1 LAATL
6 LGAAACGGGGVGT
19 PEDAVAALARALRD
33 GRADDAYDLMSAEYR
48 RRVSR
53 EEFRRYAARNRE
65 ELRETADALS
75 RPEGPAE
82 QTARVVLA
90 DGEVVEL
97 VRDGGRWRVATNL
110 VDYYDQSTPR
120 AALRTFVRAM
130 ERERYDVVLRLVPD
144 ADREGMTVE
153 RMREAFSGEGR
164 EEISRLLVEL
174 RGALDAPIEQVGDHA
189 TLRYGGSA
197 REAGGG
203 GEAGGVGAASGG
215 GASAT
220 GRARTV
226 RFVREGGRW
235 KIEDPDE

>member
-1 LAATL
+1 LVLVALAGATGGC
-6 LGAAACGGGGVGT
+6 GASGHA
-19 PEDAVAALARALRD
+19 PEDTVSAFARALRD

-53 EEFRRYAARNRE
+53 EEFRRHVRHNRD
-65 ELRETADALS
+65 ELRETAEALS
-75 RPEGPAE
+75 HPEGPAE
-82 QTARVVLA
+82 QTARVVLGE
-90 DGEVVEL
+90 GEVVEL
-97 VRDGGRWRVATNL
+97 VRDGGRWRIATNL

-144 ADREGMTVE
+144 ADREGMTPE

-174 RGALDAPIEQVGDHA
+174 RAALDAPIEQVGDHA
-189 TLRYGGSA
+189 TLRYGGTA
-197 REAGGG
+197 RAAEGGRGGG
-203 GEAGGVGAASGG
+203 GEGVSAAGE
-215 GASAT
+215 T
-220 GRARTV
+220 GRGRVV

-235 KIEDPDE
+235 KIEDPDG